1 MSDNRAADATNTQ
14 QRTTLFGIDKG
25 KIEILGD
32 IVEPLDIE
40 WEAAVDRDGSRVT
53 GRKESDEADASK

>member
-1 MSDNRAADATNTQ
+1 MSDNRAADTTDSQ

-32 IVEPLDIE
+32 IIEPLYIE
-40 WEAAVDRDGSRVT
+40 REAAIDPDGSRVT
-53 GRKESDEADASK
+53 GREARDKADASK

>member
-1 MSDNRAADATNTQ
+1 MSDNKAADATDSQ

-32 IVEPLDIE
+32 IIEPLYIE
-40 WEAAVDRDGSRVT
+40 REAAIDRDGSRVT
-53 GRKESDEADASK
+53 GREASDKADASK